1 MTNRN
6 EQKDP
11 REIEALR
18 MDVYEDQVVTQEN
31 TTRFLLN
38 QKIISNVDPEK
49 LLYYL
54 SLIDFDAE
62 LFQTIAQDTDVS
74 RTLSLIVRDSFPD
87 ASELSARFKEQ
98 SNAIRDFAIPYEKYK
113 PLLEIHPEL
122 FTYEDIMHLRGIS
135 LLYKAY
141 TKKDPIEAVTRN
153 IATELAQRCMISEI
167 KIPKQILDLADQDE
181 LTRTAAIK
189 DVGDSG
195 LLDQKETEILEELGI
210 EMGDWVTTVEAVKR
224 RVQTTSAKPV
234 NILRF
239 CYDKQI
245 SSFTLGGTGRD

>member
-74 RTLSLIVRDSFPD
+74 RTLSLIIRYSFPNT
-87 ASELSARFKEQ
+87 SELSSTIQ
-98 SNAIRDFAIPYEKYK
+98 VHTTTIP
-113 PLLEIHPEL
+113 
-122 FTYEDIMHLRGIS
+122 D
-135 LLYKAY
+135 
-141 TKKDPIEAVTRN
+141 
-153 IATELAQRCMISEI
+153 
-167 KIPKQILDLADQDE
+167 
-181 LTRTAAIK
+181 
-189 DVGDSG
+189 
-195 LLDQKETEILEELGI
+195 
-210 EMGDWVTTVEAVKR
+210 
-224 RVQTTSAKPV
+224 
-234 NILRF
+234 
-239 CYDKQI
+239 
-245 SSFTLGGTGRD
+245 